1 MPRAKATSLEKAK
14 FIVYIVLAAIT
25 MLGAIF
31 GVERYFAKE
40 SEVQAAVS
48 ELQKSDNSLSQRV
61 EIAIIDDQIFQQE
74 QTIQRFEDW
83 QRFEQRKVEPELTPI
98 EKETLAKAKDRLEKL
113 EQRKEEKI
121 KQYENG
127 DGNESN

>member
-121 KQYENG
+121 L
-127 DGNESN
+127 